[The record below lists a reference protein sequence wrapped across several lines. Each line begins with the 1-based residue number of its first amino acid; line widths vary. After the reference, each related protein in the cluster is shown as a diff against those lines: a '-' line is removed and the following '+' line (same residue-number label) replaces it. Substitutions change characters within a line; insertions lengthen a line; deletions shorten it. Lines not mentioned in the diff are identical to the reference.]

1 MLMVWFRTCS
11 KLSAPFRR
19 TELGKELD
27 QHQIG
32 NRMLFDGNLL
42 HQINFVQLRQDY
54 PETLRMAAGL
64 EGSDETMN
72 TILFLGTYPG
82 LSESMQPRDSSNY
95 HAS

>member
-11 KLSAPFRR
+11 KLSASFRR

-32 NRMLFDGNLL
+32 NRMLFGGTLL
-42 HQINFVQLRQDY
+42 RQLDFVQLRQDY
-54 PETLRMAAGL
+54 PETLRIAAGM

-72 TILFLGTYPG
+72 TILSLGTYPG
-82 LSESMQPRDSSNY
+82 LNKSMYPRDPSN
-95 HAS
+95 